1 VEQMGE
7 LRPVSRVV
15 APVREQ
21 LLQMMRE
28 AIVTGQWKPG
38 ERLVERELCEG
49 SGASR
54 SSVREALRQL
64 ESEGLVTVV
73 PNKGPI
79 VSVLSEQQVIDIYEL
94 RVALGSFMVASF
106 CERASDEQITALREC
121 FTRMEAASASQ
132 DFVEALHATEQ
143 FHDILL
149 DGACNSALSDALN
162 RLHSLISFLRARSMS
177 TSEFLPVMLEEN
189 RAVLNAASARDAA
202 DAVRAMERHIGAARQ
217 RVVSSINSQQSQNL
231 GPS

>member
-1 VEQMGE
+1 VEMMGE
-7 LRPVSRVV
+7 LRQVSRIV

-73 PNKGPI
+73 PNRGPI
-79 VSVLSEQQVIDIYEL
+79 VSVLSAQEAVDIYDL
-94 RVALGSFMVASF
+94 RVVLGSFMVTLF
-106 CERASDEQITALREC
+106 CERGTDEQIQALHKC
-121 FTRMEAASASQ
+121 FEQMEAATAAQ
-132 DFVEALHATEQ
+132 DFVWALHGTEQ

-149 DGACNSALSDALN
+149 AGAGNTALTDTLG
-162 RLHSLISFLRARSMS
+162 RLHSLISYLRARSMS
-177 TSEFLPVMLEEN
+177 TQEFLPTMLEEN
-189 RAVLNAASARDAA
+189 RAVLNAVTQRDVAA
-202 DAVRAMERHIGAARQ
+202 AVKAMENHIGAARE
-217 RVVSSINSQQSQNL
+217 RVISRLTSE
-231 GPS
+231 

>member
-1 VEQMGE
+1 VEIKGE

-28 AIVTGQWKPG
+28 AVVTGQWKPG
-38 ERLVERELCEG
+38 ERLVERELCER

-79 VSVLSEQQVIDIYEL
+79 VSVLSVQEIRDIYDL
-94 RVALGSFMVASF
+94 RVVLGTFMVTLF
-106 CERASDEQITALREC
+106 CQRGTVEHLDALHDC
-121 FTRMEAASASQ
+121 FPRMEAATAAQ
-132 DFVEALHATEQ
+132 DFVRVLQETER

-149 DGACNSALSDALN
+149 AGAGNTALTDTSS
-162 RLHSLISFLRARSMS
+162 RLYSLISHLATRSMS
-177 TSEFLPVMLEEN
+177 KPEFLPTMLEEN
-189 RAVLNAASARDAA
+189 RAVLEAVSRRDAA
-202 DAVRAMERHIGAARQ
+202 AAARAIADQMNRARQ
-217 RVVSSINSQQSQNL
+217 RVIL
-231 GPS
+231 LLLPD